1 MISGDANTRCRTL
14 GPRLFLRKQSLDAV
28 FSEDDDWMVKAA
40 GRRTRVAPVRR
51 LWMQGVFG
59 VLALGAGGLT
69 TPLHAQSLLERS
81 PNIGGAW
88 VGAPGTLQFNF
99 LHRFTRGSPPTRKV
113 VSSPTFLVAAGLPW
127 RSLIGYNYATNSD
140 LTPRYPNEWEFFAR
154 HALFA
159 QEGPARVD
167 VGMQAGYN
175 LSARSGDG
183 ELSVARWFGPVRVL
197 GAGRYFSDAYGL
209 GKSKGAY
216 AVGGV
221 LRLGRFL
228 AVAGDYASVLSRPAG
243 YDNAW
248 SAALQIAIPYSP
260 HTLSLQATNANT
272 ATLQGSSASRDGQ
285 RRYGFEFTIPLTL
298 SRYIPH
304 KQSPRSS
311 TDIGALTPV
320 DSDSVASARAAA
332 TQPTPTP
339 NTVAAIPNPPSPVTP
354 QRVDSARES
363 SGVSPAPAAR
373 ARTVP
378 TSPRTIAIAKAGM
391 RDMAF
396 RPLRMEVA
404 AGTTV
409 VWTNSDAMVHTVTS
423 DDGRWSSG
431 AIDPGATWRRRFDR
445 PGTYAFHCTP
455 HPFMKGVVVVR

>member
-1 MISGDANTRCRTL
+1 
-14 GPRLFLRKQSLDAV
+14 
-28 FSEDDDWMVKAA
+28 MVKAA
-40 GRRTRVAPVRR
+40 GGWIRVAALRGARTRST
-51 LWMQGVFG
+51 LII
-59 VLALGAGGLT
+59 LALGVGGLT
-69 TPLHAQSLLERS
+69 APLRGQSLLERS
-81 PNIGGAW
+81 PNVAGAW
-88 VGAPGTLQFNF
+88 VGVPGSLQFNF

-127 RSLIGYNYATNSD
+127 QSLVGYNYATNSD

-175 LSARSGDG
+175 LAARSGDG

-197 GAGRYFSDAYGL
+197 GAGRVFSDAYGL

-221 LRLGRFL
+221 LRLGRFF
-228 AVAGDYASVLSRPAG
+228 AVAGDYASVLSRPVG

-248 SAALQIAIPYSP
+248 SAALQIAIPYTP
-260 HTLSLQATNANT
+260 HTFSLQATNANT
-272 ATLQGSSASRDGQ
+272 ATLQGSSSSHGGQ
-285 RRYGFEFTIPLTL
+285 RRYGFEFTIPLTI

-304 KQSPRSS
+304 RQARPRA
-311 TDIGALTPV
+311 DVGALVPV
-320 DSDSVASARAAA
+320 DSDAVAAADSARGAAA
-332 TQPTPTP
+332 APVLTQPPTAAAP
-339 NTVAAIPNPPSPVTP
+339 VVTRDSARQPVA
-354 QRVDSARES
+354 VDSARSRASADSVRS
-363 SGVSPAPAAR
+363 SSDSAPRAPRAAR
-373 ARTVP
+373 VTPALAGRNTVVRA
-378 TSPRTIAIAKAGM
+378 SM
-391 RDMAF
+391 REMTF
-396 RPLRMEVA
+396 RPLRIEVT
-404 AGTTV
+404 AGATV

-431 AIDPGATWRRRFDR
+431 AIEPGATWRRRFDR
-445 PGTYAFHCTP
+445 PGTYTLHCTP

>member
-1 MISGDANTRCRTL
+1 
-14 GPRLFLRKQSLDAV
+14 
-28 FSEDDDWMVKAA
+28 MVKAA
-40 GRRTRVAPVRR
+40 GSRTRVATVRR
-51 LWMQGVFG
+51 SWTRGVLG
-59 VLALGAGGLT
+59 VLALGACPLT

-81 PNIGGAW
+81 PNIAGTW

-99 LHRFTRGSPPTRKV
+99 LHRFTRGAPPTRKV

-154 HALFA
+154 HALLA
-159 QEGPARVD
+159 QEGAARVD

-175 LSARSGDG
+175 LAARSGDG
-183 ELSVARWFGPVRVL
+183 ELSIARWFGPVRVL

-221 LRLGRFL
+221 LRLGRFF

-260 HTLSLQATNANT
+260 HTLSIQATNANT

-304 KQSPRSS
+304 RQSPRPSA
-311 TDIGALTPV
+311 DITALTPV
-320 DSDSVASARAAA
+320 DSDSVAAARSVAAQPAPVPNGIAAA
-332 TQPTPTP
+332 PVQS
-339 NTVAAIPNPPSPVTP
+339 APVTP
-354 QRVDSARES
+354 QPVDSARAS
-363 SGVSPAPAAR
+363 SSVSPAPVPSAR
-373 ARTVP
+373 PAP
-378 TSPRTIAIAKAGM
+378 TPPRTTTIVKAGM

-396 RPLRMEVA
+396 RPLRIQVA

-431 AIDPGATWRRRFDR
+431 AIEPGATWRRRFDR
-445 PGTYAFHCTP
+445 PGTYTFHCTP